1 MLPLIVIQCR
11 FSSKR
16 LPGKVL
22 YPIRGLPILVF
33 LIRRLKKSN
42 ITGRIIVATTDRSE
56 DDLVV
61 AWAVQEEVAVVRGET
76 DDLLSRYLK
85 CLKVFP
91 SDFVVRV
98 TADNPLTDPWII
110 GLVIDEIKTGNWDY
124 INAINGY
131 PCGAGVDAFKSSLLE
146 SLNRKPLE
154 KIEREHLNLHIMNN
168 WNEFRCYKIMPQK
181 EIARDDVR
189 ITIDTLED
197 WQRMEMLL
205 SNIKEPLKISLKDVI
220 KKFDSLSF

>member
-61 AWAVQEEVAVVRGET
+61 AWAVQEGVKVVRGET
-76 DDLLSRYLK
+76 DDLLSR
-85 CLKVFP
+85 
-91 SDFVVRV
+91 
-98 TADNPLTDPWII
+98 
-110 GLVIDEIKTGNWDY
+110 
-124 INAINGY
+124 
-131 PCGAGVDAFKSSLLE
+131 
-146 SLNRKPLE
+146 
-154 KIEREHLNLHIMNN
+154 
-168 WNEFRCYKIMPQK
+168 
-181 EIARDDVR
+181 
-189 ITIDTLED
+189 
-197 WQRMEMLL
+197 
-205 SNIKEPLKISLKDVI
+205 
-220 KKFDSLSF
+220 

>member
-110 GLVIDEIKTGNWDY
+110 NLVIDEMKNGCWDY
-124 INAINGY
+124 VNAVKSY
-131 PCGAGVDAFKSSLLE
+131 PIGSGIDAFKSTLIHK
-146 SLNRKPLE
+146 LNKE
-154 KIEREHLNLHIMNN
+154 VHGSAEREHINLYILDNMK
-168 WNEFRCYKIMPQK
+168 EFQYCYITPP
-181 EIARDDVR
+181 EELARDDVR
-189 ITIDTLED
+189 LTIDTPED
-197 WQRMEMLL
+197 WHRMKMLL